1 MAFRTRAAAVRTVF
15 SGIQLREAGCDVSV
29 RGIPPFPLPSRRT
42 QRLRAR
48 VHIAAR
54 DPEQAADA
62 RPEVIRQDV
71 VAAGRHREMGA
82 VGVAGEDGRLTARAS
97 ATRL

>member
-1 MAFRTRAAAVRTVF
+1 MAFRTRAADARTVF
-15 SGIQLREAGCDVSV
+15 SGIQLREAGCDVTV
-29 RGIPPFPLPSRRT
+29 RGLRPSPLPSRQT

-71 VAAGRHREMGA
+71 VAAGRQGEMGA
-82 VGVAGEDGRLTARAS
+82 VGVAGEDRRLTPRAPP
-97 ATRL
+97 TWL